1 MPPGNKQKN
10 YSPEDVNLACK
21 EIRKKELSIRIASL
35 KFDAPKSASLDR
47 VNYCHGNQIGQ
58 PTMLTAEKEALLLE
72 HIQLLA
78 FWGLSL
84 FWSGLV
90 PVCQDVSGQE
100 RNKDKG

>member
-1 MPPGNKQKN
+1 
-10 YSPEDVNLACK
+10 LACK

-78 FWGLSL
+78 FWG
-84 FWSGLV
+84 F
-90 PVCQDVSGQE
+90 PFSGQDLYQFIKMYLDKKGTMT
-100 RNKDKG
+100 RVRDNLTTNKFVA